1 MLNLERLRV
10 LLAVR
15 DNGSV
20 AAAARS
26 LSVTP
31 SGVSQQLGKLER
43 ETGHALT
50 FRRGRS
56 VQLTNAGVVL
66 ADRAARMVG
75 DLREAE
81 RELADLH
88 AEVLGPLR
96 IGSLGSSIRLLV
108 APALGE
114 LVAEHPRVRP
124 SVVDGESVQHV
135 PLLRTGELDVVV
147 GERWPDSPSKM
158 HASIEFDTML
168 REPVHVALATDHPNS
183 AAAEVELADLGDCS
197 WVTCPGDTQD
207 ALVTALASRHIE
219 PRIDYQVAEFPTQV
233 ALVRAGLAVALLPS
247 VTIGTVPDG
256 VVTRPVRP
264 PLTRHIY
271 VAWRRDTDRPV
282 IRAFAR
288 AVRHVAQTLSP

>member
-15 DNGSV
+15 NNESV
-20 AAAARS
+20 AGAARA

-50 FRRGRS
+50 FRQGRS

-66 ADRAARMVG
+66 ADRAERMIG

-108 APALGE
+108 APALGR
-114 LVAEHPRVRP
+114 LVTDHPRVRP
-124 SVVDGESVQHV
+124 SVLDGESVEHL
-135 PLLRTGELDVVV
+135 PLLRSGHLDAIV

-158 HASIEFDTML
+158 HASIEFDTIL
-168 REPVHVALATDHPNS
+168 REPVHVALAAGHPM
-183 AAAEVELADLGDCS
+183 ADAAEVNLGELGEGS

-207 ALVTALASRHIE
+207 ALVAALAGRHIE

-247 VTIGTVPDG
+247 VTIGAVPDG
-256 VVTRPVRP
+256 VVTRPLRP
-264 PLTRHIY
+264 SLTRHIY

-282 IRAFAR
+282 IRAFAA
-288 AVRHVAQTLSP
+288 AVRQVAQTLAT